1 MSNELMALWVSILPD
16 TSKIVSTTKRALDN
30 GDYEITVH
38 VDKAELD
45 KEMTKTK
52 KTVES
57 LDARVKLA
65 VDQKRTHDA
74 FQKAVDKELS
84 RVRPLRID
92 VDRKYL
98 TSTAS
103 FITKTLGGA
112 MAGAL
117 GGLAITGA
125 AGGLTALTGAI
136 MSASG
141 AFGLLPATAGG
152 AATAI
157 GALKVATLGF
167 GDAMKDVGDPQK
179 FAKAI
184 ADLSPNARETATA
197 IQSMLPQLKDFK
209 NAVQDRFFDGFAAEV
224 KSLGAIYLPM
234 MQGAM
239 GSIAGS
245 ANSALRS
252 VSALLKAPQSVSDM
266 AQITGNSA
274 TAFNTLSQALTP
286 IVKSMLDIGS
296 VGSTFLPQL
305 AQGAN
310 NAANSFAK
318 FVTNARETGR
328 MQEWMQ
334 TGIHAMG
341 QLGDIAGNLGSTIAG
356 IFRAGN
362 DVGGGFLASLQ
373 TVTQTMSDFVN
384 SAEGKNALG
393 AFFSGAK
400 DALAAL
406 SPILKTVGE
415 SVIGTVLP
423 AFTNLGTAAA
433 PALQAV
439 FTNLAEV
446 MKTLA
451 PVVTSLSGPIST
463 LLNAIGPAVVQTIQA
478 LAPAIQPLA
487 QAFADLVAGAAPILP
502 VLGQLVGA
510 VVGALAPAFSTLFK
524 ALAPVVSALADALK
538 PVLDQLAPVLAEVAG
553 TFANAWAS
561 ALQQVTPLLP
571 PLLGA
576 MGDLLKTVIPLL
588 PPLAEL
594 GAAAIPAIAAA
605 IKVVA
610 PLFTGLVKILT
621 PIVDTVITPM
631 VGGFK
636 ALADVI
642 GTVANDL
649 SGVVDKAS
657 GFLSKVPGLG
667 GIFGKKDGGPIGDV
681 PGYAGGGK
689 ITGRGSG
696 TSDSIL
702 AWLSN
707 GEGVMT
713 AAAMRNGGAPIL
725 AALNAGWV
733 PPAEMLHAMIPGF
746 AQGLNPG
753 ADFLRTTI
761 MRQWPQIGDI
771 GGRRAEDGYG
781 EHSSGNA
788 LDVMVPG
795 WDTPE
800 GILLGNQVA
809 GFLAKN
815 REQLGLDGFIWRQ
828 TGYGYGGSFTD
839 GKAMSD
845 RGSPTQNH
853 MDHLH
858 VMLGKGRGS
867 GAAAVG
873 LPTSSI
879 SLPSASGMSSSGGTS
894 GRGGGAAGARR
905 VREAQDRVSD
915 RNFDVQQAQAA
926 LDELNAKDPSKVT
939 RKQRDAAEHRL
950 ERSKRE
956 QAQANDDL
964 TQTQNE
970 YNDAMQNSPLGGNGN
985 SAASD
990 LGSGL
995 IDGLFQG
1002 LGFDG
1007 SLFSDPR
1014 QWGLVKMFTGLL
1026 GGKGGS
1032 SASDLGQGGGM
1043 LNSMGL
1049 PSLTGL
1055 FSRGQTSTVTAENV
1069 MPGGGPGG
1077 LIAGI
1082 GDIATNAFQ
1091 QGMSQP
1097 TTIDNSINLNG
1108 NQGMDPQAVQTS
1120 IQKKQNE
1127 RTRTYATAGLGA

>member
-1 MSNELMALWVSILPD
+1 MSELMALWVSIVPD
-16 TSKIVSTTKRALDN
+16 TSKLVRETRRAIDGLDL
-30 GDYEITVH
+30 TV
-38 VDKAELD
+38 
-45 KEMTKTK
+45 
-52 KTVES
+52 
-57 LDARVKLA
+57 
-65 VDQKRTHDA
+65 
-74 FQKAVDKELS
+74 
-84 RVRPLRID
+84 D
-92 VDRKYL
+92 VDADTGKARLQIKRLDRELKKARPYNIEIDRKQVA
-98 TSTAS
+98 SAAS

-112 MAGAL
+112 TAGAL

-125 AGGLTALTGAI
+125 TGGLTALTGAI

-141 AFGLLPATAGG
+141 AFGLLPAAAGG
-152 AATAI
+152 AVTAI

-167 GDAMKDVGDPQK
+167 GDAMKDIGDPEK

-197 IQSMLPQLKDFK
+197 IQSMLPQLKELK
-209 NAVQDRFFDGFAAEV
+209 NAVQDRFFDGFASEV
-224 KSLGAIYLPM
+224 QALGATYLPM

-239 GSIAGS
+239 ANIAGS
-245 ANSALRS
+245 ANSALKS
-252 VSALLKAPQSVSDM
+252 VSALLQTPQSVADM
-266 AQITGNSA
+266 SALTTNSA
-274 TAFNTLSQALTP
+274 TAFGTLSQALSP
-286 IVKSMLDIGS
+286 VVKSLLDIGT
-296 VGSTFLPQL
+296 VGSTFMPQL
-305 AQGAN
+305 AQGAT
-310 NAANSFAK
+310 NAANSFAS
-318 FVTNARETGR
+318 FVANARETGR
-328 MQEWMQ
+328 MQEWIQ
-334 TGIHAMG
+334 TGIDAMR
-341 QLGDIAGNLGSTIAG
+341 QLGDITGNLGSTIAG
-356 IFRAGN
+356 VFRAGQ
-362 DVGGGFLASLQ
+362 DVGGGFLTSIQ

-384 SAEGKNALG
+384 SANGQNALG
-393 AFFSGAK
+393 AFFTGTK
-400 DALAAL
+400 EALAAL

-415 SVIGTVLP
+415 SVLGTIIP
-423 AFTNLGTAAA
+423 AFTSLGTAAA

-439 FTNLAEV
+439 FTNLADV

-451 PVVTSLSGPIST
+451 PVVTSLAGPIST
-463 LLNAIGPAVVQTIQA
+463 LLNAMGPAIVQTVQA
-478 LAPAIQPLA
+478 LAPAVQPLA

-510 VVGALAPAFSTLFK
+510 VVGALAPALSTLFK
-524 ALAPVVSALADALK
+524 ALAPVVSALADSLK
-538 PVLDQLAPVLAEVAG
+538 PVIDQLAPVLAEVAG
-553 TFANAWAS
+553 TFANAFAS
-561 ALQQVTPLLP
+561 ALQQITPLLP

-576 MGDLLKTVIPLL
+576 FGDLLKTAIPLL

-594 GAAAIPAIAAA
+594 GASAIPAIAAA

-631 VGGFK
+631 ISGFK

-642 GTVANDL
+642 GGVARGL

-667 GIFGKKDGGPIGDV
+667 GIFGKRDGGPIGDV

-689 ITGRGSG
+689 ITGRGTG

-733 PPAEMLHAMIPGF
+733 PPVQMLQDMIPGF

-771 GGRRAEDGYG
+771 GGRRSEDGYG

-788 LDVMVPG
+788 IDVMIPG
-795 WDTPE
+795 WDTPQ
-800 GILLGNQVA
+800 GMVLGNQVA

-828 TGYGYGGSFTD
+828 ASYGYGGSFSD
-839 GKAMSD
+839 GKQMGD

-858 VMLGKGRGS
+858 VMLGKGRGA

-879 SLPSASGMSSSGGTS
+879 SLPSATGMSGGGGGGGLFGGGSSFGG
-894 GRGGGAAGARR
+894 GGGGGAGGRS
-905 VREAQDRVSD
+905 VREAQDRVAD
-915 RNFDVQQAQAA
+915 RNFAVQQAQAS

-939 RKQRDAAEHRL
+939 QKQRDAAEYRL
-950 ERSKRE
+950 AKATRE
-956 QAQANDDL
+956 QAQATDDL
-964 TQTQNE
+964 AATQNK
-970 YNDAMQNSPLGGNGN
+970 YNAELQNSPLGGGGG
-985 SAASD
+985 SAAGSD

-1026 GGKGGS
+1026 GGGG
-1032 SASDLGQGGGM
+1032 AGGGLGQGGDGL
-1043 LNSMGL
+1043 LNSMGM

-1055 FSRGQTSTVTAENV
+1055 FSRGQTSTVTGENV

-1127 RTRTYATAGLGA
+1127 RTRTYSTPGLGQ

>member
-1 MSNELMALWVSILPD
+1 MRVRAGNDDRREMLAMSNELMALWVSIVPD
-16 TSKIVSTTKRALDN
+16 TSRLVRETRRAVDGIDLTVDVDADTGKARLEIKRLDR
-30 GDYEITVH
+30 
-38 VDKAELD
+38 EL
-45 KEMTKTK
+45 K
-52 KTVES
+52 KT
-57 LDARVKLA
+57 
-65 VDQKRTHDA
+65 
-74 FQKAVDKELS
+74 
-84 RVRPLRID
+84 RPYRIE
-92 VDRKYL
+92 VDRKQI
-98 TSTAS
+98 TGTAS
-103 FITKTLGGA
+103 FISKTLGGA
-112 MAGAL
+112 VAGAL

-152 AATAI
+152 AALAI
-157 GALKVATLGF
+157 GSLKVATLGF
-167 GDAMKDVGDPQK
+167 GDAMKDIGDPEK

-197 IQSMLPQLKDFK
+197 IQSMLPQLKDLK
-209 NAVQDRFFDGFAAEV
+209 NVVQDRFFDGFAAEV
-224 KSLGAIYLPM
+224 KALGATYLPM

-239 GSIAGS
+239 ADIAGS

-252 VSALLKAPQSVSDM
+252 VSALLQTPQSVSDM
-266 AQITGNSA
+266 STLTGNSA
-274 TAFNTLSQALTP
+274 TAFNTLSQALAP
-286 IVKSMLDIGS
+286 VVKSLLDIGT

-305 AQGAN
+305 AQGATS
-310 NAANSFAK
+310 AANSFAS

-328 MQEWMQ
+328 MQEWIQ
-334 TGIHAMG
+334 GGIDAMR
-341 QLGDIAGNLGSTIAG
+341 QLGDIAGNLGSTIG
-356 IFRAGN
+356 GVFRAGQ
-362 DVGGGFLASLQ
+362 DVGGGFLTSLQ

-384 SAEGKNALG
+384 STQGQTALG
-393 AFFSGAK
+393 AFFTGTK
-400 DALAAL
+400 EALAAL

-415 SVIGTVLP
+415 SVLGTILP
-423 AFTNLGTAAA
+423 AFTSLGTAAA

-439 FTNLAEV
+439 FVNLAEV

-451 PVVTSLSGPIST
+451 PVVTSLAGPIST
-463 LLNAIGPAVVQTIQA
+463 LLNALGPAVVQTVQA
-478 LAPAIQPLA
+478 LAPAVEPLA
-487 QAFADLVAGAAPILP
+487 QAFADLIAGAAPILP
-502 VLGQLVGA
+502 VFGQLVGA
-510 VVGALAPAFSTLFK
+510 VVGALAPALSTLFK
-524 ALAPVVSALADALK
+524 ALAPVVSALADSLK
-538 PVLDQLAPVLAEVAG
+538 PVIDQLAPVLAEVAA
-553 TFANAWAS
+553 TFANAFAG

-588 PPLAEL
+588 PPIAEL

-610 PLFTGLVKILT
+610 PLFTGLVKVMT
-621 PIVDTVITPM
+621 PIVDTVIKPM
-631 VGGFK
+631 ISGFK

-642 GTVANDL
+642 STVAGGL
-649 SGVVDKAS
+649 GGVVDKAS
-657 GFLSKVPGLG
+657 GFLSKIPGLG
-667 GIFGKKDGGPIGDV
+667 GIFGGNSGGSNNGMR
-681 PGYAGGGK
+681 GGG
-689 ITGRGSG
+689 GSFARGGKVSGPGTG

-713 AAAMRNGGAPIL
+713 AAAMRNGGGPIL

-733 PPAEMLHAMIPGF
+733 PPVGMLQSMIPGF

-788 LDVMVPG
+788 LDVMIPG
-795 WDTPE
+795 YDTPQ
-800 GILLGNQVA
+800 GIAMGNQIA

-828 TGYGYGGSFTD
+828 TSYGYGGSFTD
-839 GKAMSD
+839 GKQMSD

-858 VMLGKGRGS
+858 VMLGKGRGA

-879 SLPSASGMSSSGGTS
+879 SLPSAGGMSGGGGGLFSGGSSGGG
-894 GRGGGAAGARR
+894 GRGGGASARS
-905 VREAQDRVSD
+905 VRDAQDRVAD
-915 RNFDVQQAQAA
+915 RDFAVQQAQAS

-939 RKQRDAAEHRL
+939 QKQRDAAEYRL
-950 ERSKRE
+950 AKAKRE
-956 QAQANDDL
+956 QAQATDDL
-964 TQTQNE
+964 AATQDS
-970 YNDAMQNSPLGGNGN
+970 YNAAMQDSPLNGGGG
-985 SAASD
+985 SASGSD

-995 IDGLFQG
+995 IDGLFEG

-1007 SLFSDPR
+1007 SMFSDPR

-1026 GGKGGS
+1026 GAKGG
-1032 SASDLGQGGGM
+1032 GQG
-1043 LNSMGL
+1043 SMVGGL
-1049 PSLTGL
+1049 PGL
-1055 FSRGQTSTVTAENV
+1055 GNLFTQGQTSTVTAENIL
-1069 MPGGGPGG
+1069 PGGGSGAG
-1077 LIAGI
+1077 NLIAGI
-1082 GDIATNAFQ
+1082 GDVATNAFQ
-1091 QGMSQP
+1091 HGISQP

-1127 RTRTYATAGLGA
+1127 RSRTYATAGLPQ

>member
-1 MSNELMALWVSILPD
+1 MSNELMALWVSIVPD
-16 TSKIVSTTKRALDN
+16 TSRLVRETR
-30 GDYEITVH
+30 
-38 VDKAELD
+38 
-45 KEMTKTK
+45 
-52 KTVES
+52 
-57 LDARVKLA
+57 RA
-65 VDQKRTHDA
+65 VDGIDLTVDIDADTGKARLQIKRLDR
-74 FQKAVDKELS
+74 ELS
-84 RVRPLRID
+84 KARPYKID
-92 VDRKYL
+92 IDRKQV
-98 TSTAS
+98 TEAAS
-103 FITKTLGGA
+103 FISKTLGGA

-167 GDAMKDVGDPQK
+167 GDAMKDIGDPEK

-197 IQSMLPQLKDFK
+197 IQSMLPQLKDLK
-209 NAVQDRFFDGFAAEV
+209 NAVQDRFFDGFASEV
-224 KSLGAIYLPM
+224 KALGATYLPM

-239 GSIAGS
+239 ADIAGS
-245 ANSALRS
+245 ANSALKS
-252 VSALLKAPQSVSDM
+252 VSALLQAPQSVSDM
-266 AQITGNSA
+266 ATLTGNSA
-274 TAFNTLSQALTP
+274 TAFNTLSQALSP
-286 IVKSMLDIGS
+286 VVKSLLDIGT

-305 AQGAN
+305 AQGAT
-310 NAANSFAK
+310 NAANSFAR
-318 FVTNARETGR
+318 FVSNARESGR
-328 MQEWMQ
+328 MTEWIQ

-341 QLGDIAGNLGSTIAG
+341 QLADITGNLGSIIG
-356 IFRAGN
+356 GVFRAGN

-373 TVTQTMSDFVN
+373 TVTQTMRDFVN
-384 SAEGKNALG
+384 STEGQNAFG

-400 DALAAL
+400 EALAAL
-406 SPILKTVGE
+406 SPILKTVGQ
-415 SVIGTVLP
+415 SLLGTIIP
-423 AFTNLGTAAA
+423 AFTGLGTAAA

-451 PVVTSLSGPIST
+451 PVVTSLAGPIST
-463 LLNAIGPAVVQTIQA
+463 LLDAIGPAVVQTIQA
-478 LAPAIQPLA
+478 LAPAIAPLA

-510 VVGALAPAFSTLFK
+510 VVGALAPALSTLFK
-524 ALAPVVSALADALK
+524 ALAPVVSALANALK
-538 PVLDQLAPVLAEVAG
+538 PVIDQLAPVLAEVAG
-553 TFANAWAS
+553 AFANAFAG

-576 MGDLLKTVIPLL
+576 MGDLLKTAIPLL

-594 GAAAIPAIAAA
+594 GTAAIPAIAAA

-621 PIVDTVITPM
+621 PIVDVVIKPM
-631 VGGFK
+631 ISGFK

-642 GTVANDL
+642 
-649 SGVVDKAS
+649 SGVAGGLNGIVDKAS

-667 GIFGKKDGGPIGDV
+667 GIFGHKDGGPIGNA

-689 ITGRGSG
+689 VSGRGTG

-761 MRQWPQIGDI
+761 MRQWPQIDDI

-788 LDVMVPG
+788 IDVMVPG
-795 WDTPE
+795 WDTPQ
-800 GILLGNQVA
+800 GMMLGNQVA
-809 GFLAKN
+809 GFLVKN

-828 TGYGYGGSFTD
+828 TSYGYGGSFTD
-839 GKAMSD
+839 GKAMND

-858 VMLGKGRGS
+858 VMLGKGRGA

-879 SLPSASGMSSSGGTS
+879 SLPSASGMSGGGSLFGGGSSS

-915 RNFDVQQAQAA
+915 RDFAVQQAQAS

-939 RKQRDAAEHRL
+939 QKQRDGAEYRL
-950 ERSKRE
+950 AKAKRE
-956 QAQANDDL
+956 QAQATDDL
-964 TQTQNE
+964 TATQNE
-970 YNDAMQNSPLGGNGN
+970 YNAAMANSPFGGGAGGG
-985 SAASD
+985 SAAGSD
-990 LGSGL
+990 LGQGL

-1026 GGKGGS
+1026 GGGAGGP
-1032 SASDLGQGGGM
+1032 GQGGGGM

-1055 FSRGQTSTVTAENV
+1055 FSQGQTSTVTAENV

-1091 QGMSQP
+1091 QGMSAP

>member
-1 MSNELMALWVSILPD
+1 MALWVSILPD

-45 KEMTKTK
+45 KEVAKTK

-245 ANSALRS
+245 ANNALRS

-433 PALQAV
+433 PALQAI

-510 VVGALAPAFSTLFK
+510 VVGALAPALSTLFK

-538 PVLDQLAPVLAEVAG
+538 PVLDQLAPVLAAVAG

-610 PLFTGLVKILT
+610 PLFTGLVKVLT

-642 GTVANDL
+642 GTVANGL

-657 GFLSKVPGLG
+657 GFLSRVPGLG

-733 PPAEMLHAMIPGF
+733 PPAAMLHAMIPGF

-828 TGYGYGGSFTD
+828 TSYGYGGSFTD

-894 GRGGGAAGARR
+894 GRGSGAAGARR

-939 RKQRDAAEHRL
+939 RKQRNAAEHRL

-1032 SASDLGQGGGM
+1032 SAGDLGQGGGGM